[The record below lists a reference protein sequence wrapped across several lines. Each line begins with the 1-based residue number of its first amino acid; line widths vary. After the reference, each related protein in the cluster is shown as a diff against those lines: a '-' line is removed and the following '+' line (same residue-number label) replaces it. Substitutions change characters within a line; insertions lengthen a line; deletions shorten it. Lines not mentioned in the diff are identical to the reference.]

1 MIDLSGYTT
10 KAILAAM
17 LEQVDPG
24 LDTRQGSIIQ
34 TALGPVAWYLE
45 GVYMTLNQI
54 QENSNPQTAV
64 GESLDLITITRGITR
79 NVARAAV
86 RKGTFNVEIPS
97 GSAFKTIN
105 GADSLIFVSGDEITD
120 ESSGENY
127 VYQLTCTTPGTAGN
141 SYTGAIL
148 PITAIS
154 GLTSANIGEIITA
167 GTDEE
172 TDASLRSRF
181 FASFDVAAFGGN
193 ISAYRNAILAIDG
206 VGAVQVYPAWN
217 GGGTVLCSI
226 LGSDLKPAIP
236 ATVKEVQGIICPS
249 EDGGSTPSP
258 NGYGMA
264 PIGAAVTITTG
275 TELVLN
281 ITCDIQF
288 QNGIQN
294 GPEMYQSQIEER
306 IQDYINEVVAEWG
319 APIKSQTISYSVV
332 IYISRIIYSILQIS
346 EIVNVSNV
354 RINGSG
360 NDLTLT
366 ETPTLQQV
374 PVLGE
379 VVINGE

>member
-1 MIDLSGYTT
+1 MIDLSGYAT

-79 NVARAAV
+79 NAARAAV
-86 RKGTFNVEIPS
+86 RKGTFNVQIPS
-97 GSAFKTIN
+97 GSTFKTIN
-105 GADSLIFVSGDEITD
+105 GADSLMCGSGDEITG
-120 ESSGENY
+120 ESSEGNY
-127 VYQLTCTTPGTAGN
+127 VYQLTCTTPGSAGN

-148 PITAIS
+148 PITAIA
-154 GLTSANIGEIITA
+154 GLTSASIGEIITA

-236 ATVKEVQGIICPS
+236 ATVEEVQGIICPS

>member
-45 GVYMTLNQI
+45 GVYMTLSQI

-64 GESLDLITITRGITR
+64 GESLDLITITRGIAR
-79 NVARAAV
+79 NAARAAV

-97 GSAFKTIN
+97 GSTFKTIN

-236 ATVKEVQGIICPS
+236 ATVEEVQGIICPS

>member
-1 MIDLSGYTT
+1 
-10 KAILAAM
+10 M
-17 LEQVDPG
+17 LGQVDPS

-45 GVYMTLNQI
+45 GTYMDLSKI
-54 QENSNPQTAV
+54 QKNCSPKTAE
-64 GESLDLITITRGITR
+64 GDSLDLITITRNITR
-79 NVARAAV
+79 NAARAAV
-86 RKGTFNVEIPS
+86 RKGTFNIQIPP
-97 GSAFKTIN
+97 GSTFKTIN

-120 ESSGENY
+120 ESSEGSY
-127 VYQLTCTTPGTAGN
+127 AYQLTCTTPGAAGN

-154 GLTSANIGEIITA
+154 GLTSARIGEIITA

-172 TDASLRSRF
+172 NDDSLRARF
-181 FASFDVAAFGGN
+181 FASFDTANFGGN
-193 ISAYRNAILAIDG
+193 ISAYRNKILAIEG

-226 LGSDLKPAIP
+226 LGADLKPAIP
-236 ATVKEVQGIICPS
+236 STVEEVQGIICPS

-275 TELVLN
+275 TELTLN

-294 GPEMYQSQIEER
+294 GPEIYQSQIEER
-306 IQDYINEVVAEWG
+306 IQAYISEVVAEWG
-319 APIKSQTISYSVV
+319 TPIKSHTISYSVV

-354 RINGSG
+354 QINGSG

-366 ETPTLQQV
+366 ETAQLQQV
-374 PVLGE
+374 PVLGT